1 MAVLRINKK
10 EKNFLL
16 LDKSCLNESTLSWGA
31 KGLHA
36 YLMGMRHDWQVR
48 VADLQKHA
56 TNGRDSVRGLL
67 KELQKA
73 GYITKAWARDDATG
87 KYSALEYIVHELPQ
101 ETATSET
108 KGKTCTEGPKT
119 GNPSPANPGTVNPSP
134 ENTTLI
140 SIDNNKYQNKQGLI
154 TAASNT
160 DQFTEAAAAQFYEI
174 DEPCIAELV
183 NKSAIN
189 KLMHFVAEDSVI
201 SSNLTGNQKKRVNV
215 VVQKLE
221 QAMQIQD
228 AKVLAEEIEYC
239 LLSKRH
245 FTGCG
250 DDFGKKVNAIR
261 AVIMRGEWQRPAGM
275 VIKAQEKPKFELS
288 KLEQDLRESY
298 AEVTHFQ
305 KLLVTAKDSMRAGFE
320 SIITK
325 TKVKINQL
333 EAERNKALLQ
343 QTRPV

>member
-1 MAVLRINKK
+1 M
-10 EKNFLL
+10 
-16 LDKSCLNESTLSWGA
+16 
-31 KGLHA
+31 
-36 YLMGMRHDWQVR
+36 
-48 VADLQKHA
+48 
-56 TNGRDSVRGLL
+56 
-67 KELQKA
+67 
-73 GYITKAWARDDATG
+73 
-87 KYSALEYIVHELPQ
+87 
-101 ETATSET
+101 
-108 KGKTCTEGPKT
+108 
-119 GNPSPANPGTVNPSP
+119 
-134 ENTTLI
+134 
-140 SIDNNKYQNKQGLI
+140 
-154 TAASNT
+154 
-160 DQFTEAAAAQFYEI
+160 
-174 DEPCIAELV
+174 
-183 NKSAIN
+183 
-189 KLMHFVAEDSVI
+189 
-201 SSNLTGNQKKRVNV
+201 NV